1 VADEP
6 AGARPESAPAE
17 RPNWRRRAILVA
29 VGLAIV
35 VVAVLVGASALPRWW
50 SHRVGD
56 QVDGDLTTGIFVG
69 FVYGFF
75 ATVLPLLV
83 VALVVRF
90 FRRHRLAWGIGL
102 VLALL
107 LAAPNLLTLGIVVGN
122 GNAAHAAE
130 RTLDVEAPWFRGGML
145 IGVVAGLATFA
156 CALYV
161 VLSRRRARDHGRRL
175 RGELES
181 TRTSGPPPPPG

>member
-1 VADEP
+1 MAEEQ
-6 AGARPESAPAE
+6 AGTRPGSAPAE

-29 VGLAIV
+29 VGVAVV

-56 QVDGDLTTGIFVG
+56 QVDGDLTTGVFVG

-83 VALVVRF
+83 LAVVVRF
-90 FRRHRLAWGIGL
+90 FRRRRLAWGIGL
-102 VLALL
+102 AVALL
-107 LAAPNLLTLGIVVGN
+107 LASPNLLTLGIVAGS

-145 IGVVAGLATFA
+145 IGVLAGVVT
-156 CALYV
+156 CAFLLYV
-161 VLSRRRARDHGRRL
+161 VVTRRRARDHGRRL
-175 RGELES
+175 REELES
-181 TRTSGPPPPPG
+181 AQTDGPASSG

>member
-1 VADEP
+1 VADAETGAPGP
-6 AGARPESAPAE
+6 AAPE
-17 RPNWRRRAILVA
+17 RPNWRRRAILVGA
-29 VGLAIV
+29 GLAVV
-35 VVAVLVGASALPRWW
+35 VVAVVVGASALPRWW

-69 FVYGFF
+69 FVYGFV

-83 VALVVRF
+83 LALVVRF

-102 VLALL
+102 LLALL

-145 IGVVAGLATFA
+145 IGVVTGLATFA
-156 CALYV
+156 VALYV
-161 VLSRRRARDHGRRL
+161 VLSRRRARGHSRRL
-175 RGELES
+175 QDELE
-181 TRTSGPPPPPG
+181 RARASGPPPPG

>member
-1 VADEP
+1 VADAQ
-6 AGARPESAPAE
+6 AGAPGPAAVE
-17 RPNWRRRAILVA
+17 RPNWKRRAILVA
-29 VGLAIV
+29 VGLAVV

-83 VALVVRF
+83 LALVVRF
-90 FRRHRLAWGIGL
+90 FRRHRLAWAIGL
-102 VLALL
+102 LLALL

-122 GNAAHAAE
+122 GNAAHAAD

-156 CALYV
+156 FGLYV
-161 VLSRRRARDHGRRL
+161 LVSRRRARDHGRHL
-175 RGELES
+175 RDELEGA
-181 TRTSGPPPPPG
+181 RGSGPPPG